1 MNFSGYGTL
10 EFPSLPLLSTVT
22 RFTEGLLGNN
32 FHHLFGPCDTF
43 HDFAR

>member
-1 MNFSGYGTL
+1 MNFSGTGTL
-10 EFPSLPLLSTVT
+10 KFPPSALLSTVT

-32 FHHLFGPCDTF
+32 FHHLFGPRDTF